1 MTIPDL
7 QPETYGGRYW
17 QQQVAAQAVFEEE
30 IEKSLK
36 PYIPS
41 IFSDPEI
48 RESLPFDV
56 LAKLEGLLEF
66 EHPGLGAVGGRFVSE
81 IADQAVSMVM
91 TPALRKTQYAANR
104 LFKNLIITPDQA
116 TALFRRKRFDQET
129 FDYRFRAAGYNEAE
143 QKFAYDASSPF
154 PTLPELFRWARYHGN
169 PDNTWSTLYD
179 HVDLD
184 PIDFPVH
191 DWLSRQQL
199 TTDQITALFKRGI
212 IDGNIAD
219 RMLQQVAWL
228 PDATPLIKDLAYL
241 IPNAMILLQGNLF
254 AERREDEIFTDLGRA
269 DIHPDYQRQYYDA
282 VLTKPASIDLVSYHL
297 RQENNLG
304 NLESD
309 LKRIGIHPDYFEVY
323 RTLANR
329 IPPIADIITMAV
341 REAFNPEIARRFGQY
356 EDFPKE
362 FGRFA
367 QQQGLSE
374 EWAERYWAAHWG
386 LPSPQ
391 QGFEMLHRGVIDE
404 RDLELL
410 MKAQDIM
417 PFWRDKMVDIAYRP
431 LTRVDVRRMYKEGIL
446 DERGVFNA
454 YLDAGYNDD
463 NAEAMTEFT
472 ISYVLSQQ
480 SKFTTGDV
488 VKAYTARMIEQ
499 SEAKSLLRMLGVR
512 RDDVDYIVG
521 TADYKREWALVDAKT
536 SAIRNLYK
544 RGEYNENQARS
555 ELLRLN
561 LPAVQVDTLME
572 QWWYERKEVGVQTW
586 TKAETFKF
594 VKQQLIS
601 PERGEQEL
609 LSMGYDQEHI
619 DIYMEGLKWKPPK
632 E

>member
-1 MTIPDL
+1 MSIES
-7 QPETYGGRYW
+7 PESYGDEYW
-17 QQQVAAQAVFEEE
+17 ASQVRAATSFEEE
-30 IEKSLK
+30 LEKSIK

-48 RESLPFDV
+48 RESMPFDV
-56 LAKLEGLLEF
+56 LSKIEGLLEF

-81 IADQAVSMVM
+81 VADQAVSMVM

-116 TALFRRKRFDQET
+116 TALFRRKRFAQET

-154 PTLPELFRWARYHGN
+154 PTIPELFRWARYHGD
-169 PDNTWSTLYD
+169 PDNTWATLYE

-184 PIDFPVH
+184 PIDFPKH

-199 TTDQITALFKRGI
+199 TTDQITALYKRGI
-212 IDGNIAD
+212 IDAITTD
-219 RMLQQVAWL
+219 TMLQQVAWL
-228 PDATPLIKDLAYL
+228 PADTSIIKDLSYL
-241 IPNAMILLQGNLF
+241 IPNAMILLQGDLF
-254 AERREDEIFTDLGRA
+254 ARETPENIFSDLGKA
-269 DIHPDYQRQYYDA
+269 DIHPDYQQKYYDA
-282 VLTKPASIDLVSYHL
+282 VLTKPASIDLISYHL
-297 RQENNLG
+297 RQENNLA
-304 NLESD
+304 D
-309 LKRIGIHPDYFEVY
+309 LDNDLSRIGIHPDYFGVY

-367 QQQGLSE
+367 QQQGLSQ
-374 EWAERYWAAHWG
+374 EWSERYWAAHWG

-391 QGFEMLHRGVIDE
+391 QGFEMLHRGVIDQ

-417 PFWRDKMVDIAYRP
+417 PFWRDKMVAIAYQP
-431 LTRVDVRRMYKEGIL
+431 LTRVDVRRMYAEGIL
-446 DERGVFNA
+446 DESGVYTA
-454 YLDAGYNDD
+454 YLDAGYNED
-463 NAEAMTEFT
+463 NAQNMTEFT
-472 ISYVLSQQ
+472 IAYVLTQQ
-480 SKFTTGDV
+480 SKFTTADV
-488 VKAYTARMIEQ
+488 VKAYTDRMIEV
-499 SEAKSLLRMLGVR
+499 SEAKSLLSMLGVR
-512 RDDVDYIVG
+512 REDADYIIG
-521 TADYKREWALVDAKT
+521 TADYKRDWALTDAKT
-536 SAIRNLYK
+536 AAIRNLYK
-544 RGEYNENQARS
+544 RGEYRENQARS
-555 ELLRLN
+555 ELLRLD
-561 LPAVQVDTLME
+561 LPAVQVDTLIE

-594 VKQQLIS
+594 VKQELIT
-601 PERGEQEL
+601 PERGRIEL
-609 LSMGYDQEHI
+609 QAMGYDDEHI
-619 DIYMEGLKWKPPK
+619 DIYLKGLAWKPPS